1 MPLHPRLTRSLLL
14 ITFSVLLAVHT
25 HAQSVP
31 DYEQPPIAYSK
42 TPPQDSVTRLLARI
56 AAKEVTLGGS
66 DQEIVGAV
74 LRELKVPVESQ
85 VVVYSRTSLQSG
97 LIRPNHPR
105 AIYFSDSTYVGWVPG
120 GLVEIADIDPALG
133 PVFYSL
139 DPQDAREG
147 RRTLERETS
156 CLRCHGGTF
165 VRDIPGV
172 FARSLFTSA
181 TGEPLLRHGS
191 EIVDDTTPFD
201 RRWGGW
207 YVTGYFGETPHRGN
221 VFSSERDD
229 QLVFTPSTTRPTELS
244 EFFDTSRYLAGTSDV
259 VALLVLEH
267 QMAMQNSLT
276 RAGHRSRRMLVYQQ
290 ALQKAAKEPQTDE
303 PTYDSVKS
311 VFASAT
317 EDVLD
322 HLLFRGAAPVP
333 EEVKGT
339 PAFRKVFKAD
349 ARRSQGGDALKDLS
363 LQTRLFA
370 NRCSFLIYSP
380 SFTALPVPLKNRILD
395 RLHAVLNGDDPK
407 GRYAYLETDE
417 KRRILEILVETHPEA
432 RLRFQRSSNESG
444 ESQRHGG
451 E

>member
-1 MPLHPRLTRSLLL
+1 MLRHPRLARPLQIATLG
-14 ITFSVLLAVHT
+14 VLLAVAAR
-25 HAQSVP
+25 AQNLP
-31 DYEQPPIAYSK
+31 DYEQPPVAYSK

-56 AAKEVTLGGS
+56 AAKEIALSGS
-66 DQEIVGAV
+66 DQEIVRAV
-74 LRELKVPVESQ
+74 LRELKVPEESQ

-97 LIRPNHPR
+97 LIRPNRPR

-120 GLVEIADIDPALG
+120 GLVEIAAIDPELG

-139 DPQDAREG
+139 DPQDAREA
-147 RRTLERETS
+147 RRTFVRETS

-172 FARSLFTSA
+172 FARSLFTGA
-181 TGEPLLRHGS
+181 GGEPLLRHGS

-207 YVTGYFGETPHRGN
+207 YVTGYFGAAPHRGN
-221 VFSSERDD
+221 AFGAEHND
-229 QLVFTPSTTRPTELS
+229 QLVFAPNEKRPTELA
-244 EFFDTSRYLAGTSDV
+244 EFFDTSRYLAPTSDV

-276 RAGHRSRRMLVYQQ
+276 RAAHRSRRMLAYQRS
-290 ALQKAAKEPQTDE
+290 LQKAAHEPETDE

-322 HLLFRGAAPVP
+322 HLLFRSAAPVP
-333 EEVKGT
+333 EGAKGDA
-339 PAFRKVFKAD
+339 AFRAAFASD
-349 ARRSQGGDALKDLS
+349 ARRSRSGDALKDLS

-370 NRCSFLIYSP
+370 NRCSFLIYSV
-380 SFTALPVPLKNRILD
+380 SFAALPAPLKERILD
-395 RLHAVLNGDDPK
+395 RLGAVLRGDDPK
-407 GRYAYLETDE
+407 GRYAYLENDE
-417 KRRILEILVETHPEA
+417 KRRILEILTATHPEA
-432 RLRFQRSSNESG
+432 RRRFQRSSN
-444 ESQRHGG
+444 
-451 E
+451 